1 VEEKEMKR
9 SNETILELDGPE
21 NLDQSLGAEELLSE
35 VEANYLAAEPASA
48 PGQLPGVMIGSL
60 RGFAESGV
68 PLVDFSGNRAASSIE
83 AKTTVELLEKQIG
96 SEVVLMFEGGD
107 PQKPIILGVMHPPAA
122 PVDSSGASQAK
133 PVEVKLDG
141 QQLVLS
147 ADQEIVLR
155 CGQASITLTRAGK
168 VLIRGAYLLSRS
180 SGANRIKGG
189 SVQIN

>member
-1 VEEKEMKR
+1 MKR
-9 SNETILELDGPE
+9 SNETILELDRPE
-21 NLDQSLGAEELLSE
+21 NLDQNLGAEELLLQGD
-35 VEANYLAAEPASA
+35 ANYLTAEPASM
-48 PGQLPGVMIGSL
+48 PDQPPGVMIGSL
-60 RGFAESGV
+60 RGFVESGA
-68 PLVDFSGNRAASSIE
+68 PLVDFSGNCAENPIE
-83 AKTTVELLEKQIG
+83 AKTTVELLEKHIG

-107 PQKPIILGVMHPPAA
+107 PQKPIILGVVHPPATPA
-122 PVDSSGASQAK
+122 DSASASQAK

-141 QQLVLS
+141 QRLVLS

-180 SGANRIKGG
+180 SGVNRIKGG